1 MAKRRSYTEEVE
13 KLCKAIDISIESYK
27 KYPPNGWTPEII
39 ETVTSNLE
47 KDKNRRLEATQ
58 KLKTMT
64 SLQYDVETVFTYFQ
78 EGSGEAV
85 EYFWAEIKKA
95 KLDYKRENKLEK
107 ILNRGNIKG
116 NIEYNY
122 VTDML
127 VVAEQVGLTTKAHT
141 KKLSEMLSAYEYKN
155 NMRLKN

>member
-1 MAKRRSYTEEVE
+1 MAKGRSYIEEVE

-27 KYPPNGWTPEII
+27 KYPPNNWTPEII

-58 KLKTMT
+58 KFRTMASLK
-64 SLQYDVETVFTYFQ
+64 YDIETVFTYFQ

-85 EYFWAEIKKA
+85 EYFWTEIKKA
-95 KLDYKRENKLEK
+95 KLDYKRKNKLEK
-107 ILNRGNIKG
+107 ILNRGKIKG
-116 NIEYNY
+116 AIEYNY

-127 VVAEQVGLTTKAHT
+127 VVAEQAGLTTKVQT
-141 KKLSEMLSAYEYKN
+141 EKLSEMLSAYESKN
-155 NMRLKN
+155 KK